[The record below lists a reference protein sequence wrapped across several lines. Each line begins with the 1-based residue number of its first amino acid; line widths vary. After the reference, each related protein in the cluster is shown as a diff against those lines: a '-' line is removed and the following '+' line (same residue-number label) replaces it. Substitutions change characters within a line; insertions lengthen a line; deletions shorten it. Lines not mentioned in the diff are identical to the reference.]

1 MLEEEV
7 ESSMVRKRL
16 QLSNDDSSNDDS
28 SDSSDSPDEEEEMEE
43 EFSSGETSMKQLD
56 TSEEKLF
63 DKHARGM
70 LFGDDDDTPST
81 SSEPHTPEIHH

>member
-43 EFSSGETSMKQLD
+43 FSSGETSMKQLD
-56 TSEEKLF
+56 TSEEKIF

>member
-28 SDSSDSPDEEEEMEE
+28 SDSSDSPDEEEEME